1 MMKRLVALLVMLTL
15 LVGSTSALAAQD
27 ATPEA
32 GGGEKTTGGGDP
44 KVGDEVQYLSEDG
57 DENAVIIVTKVTDPF
72 DDFSEFFTPD
82 EGARYVAVELTI
94 ESTGD
99 QADISSYDF
108 GLQTM
113 DGFFYSSTYASRDD
127 DAKPVDLEDGTVQE
141 GDSLSGVVFYAI
153 PEKADLA
160 RLLWQPE
167 SGRLLVVADLR
178 DVDSSQKC

>member
-1 MMKRLVALLVMLTL
+1 MMKRVVALLVMLTL
-15 LVGSTSALAAQD
+15 LLGSTSALAAQD

-44 KVGDEVQYLSEDG
+44 KIGDEVQYLSDDG

-72 DDFSEFFTPD
+72 DDFSEYFRPEKD
-82 EGARYVAVELTI
+82 ARYVAVEI
-94 ESTGD
+94 AVESTGD
-99 QADISSYDF
+99 QIDISAYNF

-113 DGFFYSSTYASRDD
+113 DGFFYSPTYASREDG
-127 DAKPVDLEDGTVQE
+127 ARPVDLENGTVQE
-141 GDSLSGVVFYAI
+141 GDNLSGVIFYAV
-153 PEKADLA
+153 PEKTELS

-178 DVDSSQKC
+178 DADSSQKR